1 MDFSLTTEDVEWR
14 DEVDAWFQANLPKDW
29 KVFGGES
36 IVGGEGDALDNFTR
50 EFALKLGERGFL
62 SAGWPKEY
70 GGMEIDFVKQ
80 AILKDVWTYYRAPL
94 AGYNGGPELV
104 APILMMYG
112 TDEQKQ
118 KYIEPIRTGHEMWGQ
133 WFSEPDAGSDLANT
147 QVTAVADGDDYVI
160 NGVKVWHALLIDR
173 GVLLARTDHDAPKHR
188 GISFF
193 MVDKNLPGITI
204 QPLEDLAGGFGI
216 GKTTF
221 DNVRIPK
228 SDLVGELNR
237 GWYVAMA
244 TMNIERSN
252 VSAPASARRSLDDT
266 LAWTR
271 QATGPDGRKVI
282 ASKIVR
288 AKLAQ
293 AHIEVE
299 LGRLMAY
306 NVAALSMGNQPP
318 DKEASITKMYGS
330 ELTQRVVRT
339 ISEVLGLYSPLEPG
353 SKYAQLGGMFSKAY
367 ASTTVDTVAL
377 GSSEIMR
384 NVIATRSLGLPRG

>member
-1 MDFSLTTEDVEWR
+1 MDFRLTAEDLAWK
-14 DEVDAWFQANLPKDW
+14 DEVEEWFKNELPDGW
-29 KVFGGES
+29 MVFGGES
-36 IVGGEGDALDNFTR
+36 IIGGEDEVNAFTR
-50 EFALKLGERGFL
+50 DFATKLGERGFL
-62 SAGWPKEY
+62 SLGWPKEY
-70 GGMEIDFVKQ
+70 GGVELDFVKQ
-80 AILKDVWTYYRAPL
+80 AILKDVWTYYRAPFS
-94 AGYNGGPELV
+94 GYNAGSELV

-112 TDEQKQ
+112 SPEQKE
-118 KYIEPIRTGHEMWGQ
+118 KYIPPIKSGHELWAQ

-147 QVTAVADGDDYVI
+147 QVTAVADGDDYVL
-160 NGVKVWHALLIDR
+160 NGVKVWHALLFDR
-173 GVLLARTDHDAPKHR
+173 SVLLARTDPDAPKHR

-193 MVDKNLPGITI
+193 CVDRNLPGITI
-204 QPLEDLAGGFGI
+204 EPLEDLAGGKVI

-221 DNVRIPK
+221 DNVRVPK

-266 LAWTR
+266 LAWAKTH
-271 QATGPDGRKVI
+271 TGPDGRKVI
-282 ASKIVR
+282 DNPIVR

-293 AHIEVE
+293 THIEIE
-299 LGRLMAY
+299 LGRTMAY
-306 NVAALSMGNQPP
+306 NVAALSMSNNPP
-318 DKEASITKMYGS
+318 DKEASVTKMYGS

-339 ISEVLGLYSPLEPG
+339 ITEVIGLYAPLEPG
-353 SKYAQLGGMFSKAY
+353 SKHAQLGGIFSKAY